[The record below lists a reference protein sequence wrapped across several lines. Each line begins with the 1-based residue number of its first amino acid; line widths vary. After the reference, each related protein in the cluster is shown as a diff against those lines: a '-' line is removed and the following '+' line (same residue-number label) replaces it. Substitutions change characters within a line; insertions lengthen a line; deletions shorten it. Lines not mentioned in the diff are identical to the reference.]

1 MKRFHIVGHSY
12 TASLSIRTRF
22 YETNNIFYFKNLSDL
37 HKNVYDLWMYIQNES
52 NVSLDT
58 FRNFA
63 FVSTYLQTKTV
74 ARKEDCA
81 IFFKTQI
88 PRH

>member
-1 MKRFHIVGHSY
+1 MKRFHIVGRSY